1 MIKIDFTPIQVKEI
15 YKGYFNNDEEGVGGY
30 DGKLDIRPKY
40 QREFIYDDE
49 DMRNVIYTIMMDC
62 PLNTMYWALADDG
75 NYEVLDGQQ
84 RTLSILKYIAG
95 DFYVDRSKYTGTGGN
110 SETVFFE
117 NMTET
122 EKKKILEYPLS
133 IYTCSGKWEDKLMWF
148 KRINIAGKTLSDQE
162 IRNAV
167 HNGPFINDAK
177 RYLSKNNGAGYNIG
191 KDYLAGE
198 FNRQAFL
205 ETALK
210 WISDRDNTNIDVYM
224 ANHQNDKDASEL
236 WEYFNEVI
244 EWILE
249 VFTDYRA
256 YMKGL
261 PWGIWYNKYHTK
273 KFDKD
278 DIKKRVDDLMS
289 DVEVQSHK
297 GIYEYILTGDI
308 KTLNL
313 RQFDED
319 VKRATYEK
327 QKGNCAI
334 CKKHFEYNEM
344 HGDHKKAWSKGGK
357 TTPDNCQMLCTK
369 CNLEKSADDSGY

>member
-1 MIKIDFTPIQVKEI
+1 MIKIDFTPIQVQDI

-84 RTLSILKYIAG
+84 RTLSILKFIAG

-117 NMTET
+117 NMTAT
-122 EKKKILEYPLS
+122 EKQKILEYPLS

-210 WISDRDNTNIDVYM
+210 WISDRDDTNIDVYM
-224 ANHQNDKDASEL
+224 ANHQNDKDATE
-236 WEYFNEVI
+236 
-244 EWILE
+244 
-249 VFTDYRA
+249 
-256 YMKGL
+256 
-261 PWGIWYNKYHTK
+261 
-273 KFDKD
+273 
-278 DIKKRVDDLMS
+278 
-289 DVEVQSHK
+289 
-297 GIYEYILTGDI
+297 
-308 KTLNL
+308 
-313 RQFDED
+313 
-319 VKRATYEK
+319 
-327 QKGNCAI
+327 
-334 CKKHFEYNEM
+334 
-344 HGDHKKAWSKGGK
+344 
-357 TTPDNCQMLCTK
+357 
-369 CNLEKSADDSGY
+369 